1 MSTTRPKRDKDELC
15 VDFVKVESLSD
26 IVRSTYMSDGT
37 NLPIFSIKKGKKHK
51 LFSIGEMIGFTRVAY
66 TFTTEEKGKICL
78 YTPRD
83 NNENEKVEITD
94 LYSKRINYKSYTIP
108 IIEFADNPFKER
120 RISGKNIVVIPTDDY
135 RSIAMGIVSKSRLGG
150 IVSNM
155 YMFAIRNKVFLGSF
169 NLIDSVDKRVFV
181 YSELNSS
188 NDFKFLKCNTST
200 NEITPTNKYS
210 NDVCISIIHLSK
222 PFDFFKPE

>member
-1 MSTTRPKRDKDELC
+1 MTTRPKRKKDELY
-15 VDFVKVESLSD
+15 VDFIKVQSLSD

-37 NLPIFSIKKGKKHK
+37 NLPIFSIKIGKKHK

-66 TFTTEEKGKICL
+66 TFTTEQKGRICL

-83 NNENEKVEITD
+83 NNENEKVEITNS
-94 LYSKRINYKSYTIP
+94 YSKRINYKSYVIP
-108 IIEFADNPFKER
+108 IIEFVDNPFKEKG
-120 RISGKNIVVIPTDDY
+120 ISGKDIVVIPTDDY
-135 RSIAMGIVSKSRLGG
+135 KSIAMGVVSKNKLGG

-155 YMFAIRNKVFLGSF
+155 YMFTIKNKVFLGSF
-169 NLIDSVDKRVFV
+169 NLITSVDKRVFV
-181 YSELNSS
+181 YSELDFGT
-188 NDFKFLKCNTST
+188 DFKFLKCNRLT
-200 NEITPTNKYS
+200 NEIIPTNKYS